1 MAATRGSG
9 FLIIFLL
16 NFIPSVVART
26 AGLPVLAP
34 RPLAQG
40 PDHGGD
46 KADEAAQPY
55 QEHQAP
61 REDEHDEDV
70 GRTLNPEGL
79 AQGAQAERQKDQKQ
93 AGRQD
98 LVAHLS
104 LT

>member
-16 NFIPSVVART
+16 NFILSVV
-26 AGLPVLAP
+26 AGLPVLASP
-34 RPLAQG
+34 AQG
-40 PDHGGD
+40 PDPGGE

-93 AGRQD
+93 AGSQD